1 MVFCMARPLRIEYAG
16 AFYHVMNRGNRSE
29 DIFQSTYDREKFFD
43 YLATIVERFSI
54 KVHTYCLMT
63 NHYHLLV
70 ETAEPN
76 LSTAIK
82 WLNGSYATY
91 SNTKRQ
97 KWGHLFQGRFKSI
110 VVEADEYLKH
120 LSRYIHLNPVRAKLS
135 ESPYEYQWSSYAAF
149 IGKAQPPEWLETG
162 WLLSCFGKN
171 QKESRGNYRQFVEGV
186 DVMSVKNP
194 SDDLTGGLI
203 LGNPDFVTW
212 VKKTF
217 LGDKDETSEFPQL
230 RKLKPRLAPETIV
243 GEVCREFGVKK
254 DTIIGKGAKLN
265 VVRDLAIY
273 LSKRHSGNTC
283 KALGQY
289 YGQVSGAAITMAF
302 NRIQTAI
309 DSDKGLKRRMS
320 RIQKRILN
328 I

>member
-1 MVFCMARPLRIEYAG
+1 MARPLRVEYAG

-29 DIFQSTYDREKFFD
+29 DIFLSPYDREKFFD

-70 ETAEPN
+70 ETAQPN
-76 LSTAIK
+76 LSAAIK

-91 SNTKRQ
+91 TNTKRQ

-110 VVEADEYLKH
+110 LVQADEYLKH

-135 ESPYEYQWSSYAAF
+135 AHPSEYPWSSYSAY
-149 IGKAQPPEWLETG
+149 IGKTQPPEWLETK
-162 WLLSCFGKN
+162 WLLSCFGKS
-171 QKESRGNYRQFVEGV
+171 QKESRDNYKLFVEGA
-186 DVMSVKNP
+186 DAMAVKNP
-194 SDDLTGGLI
+194 FEDVTGGLI
-203 LGNPDFVTW
+203 LGDPDFVEW

-217 LGDKDETSEFPQL
+217 LTEKNESGELPQL
-230 RKLKPRLAPETIV
+230 KRLKPKLTPEAIV
-243 GEVCREFGVKK
+243 EEVCREFRAETDKV
-254 DTIIGKGAKLN
+254 IGKGAKLN
-265 VVRDLAIY
+265 VARDLAIY
-273 LSKRHSGNTC
+273 LSKQYGGETC
-283 KALGQY
+283 KALGEY
-289 YGQVSGAAITMAF
+289 YGQVSGAAITMAY

-309 DSDKGLKRRMS
+309 LSDKGLKRRLS